1 MTTALDHAEGEAEM
15 SHWSRE
21 TEVVAV
27 SKTNVEHLG
36 HPDEADAE
44 SPSLEELARR
54 RGVKPVTSLEEMARP
69 ALFES
74 DEELEE
80 FLAFTAAKRR
90 ADLA

>member
-1 MTTALDHAEGEAEM
+1 
-15 SHWSRE
+15 
-21 TEVVAV
+21 VAAV
-27 SKTNVEHLG
+27 YKPNAEHLG
-36 HPDEADAE
+36 HPEQADAE
-44 SPSLEELARR
+44 SLTLEELARR

-69 ALFES
+69 DRFES